1 MEKLYVELVETV
13 EDIKDE
19 LYAIYNRKQNKM
31 NAELKMKAKRVQ
43 DIRIQV
49 GMLQNNNTSWTCP
62 DCIYT
67 TISMSMI
74 PFIESN
80 KYLVLLNQYKVLKE
94 PEVVEDVI
102 TPVEEV
108 KPPEPV
114 KKSGRVKKK

>member
-1 MEKLYVELVETV
+1 MEKIHIELVETV
-13 EDIKDE
+13 EQIKDE
-19 LYAIYNRKQNKM
+19 LYAIFNRKQNKM

-43 DIRIQV
+43 DIRIQI

-74 PFIESN
+74 PFLESS
-80 KYLVLLNQYKVLKE
+80 KYLVLLNEYKALQE
-94 PEVVEDVI
+94 PKVVEEVI

-114 KKSGRVKKK
+114 KKSGRKKK